1 MNLRLT
7 VFLLCLAVPG
17 WSQAVSVSDYPY
29 LGAMIDRLVT
39 EHGFDRKELN
49 DTFSRVALRPEVV
62 KAIKRPAERLPWYRY
77 RSYFIN
83 DAQIRN
89 GVEFWDEHAETL
101 ARAERETGVPREVI
115 VAVIGIETRYGA
127 TLGSHS
133 VLESLTTLTL
143 QYPRRQKFFGEQLE
157 HFLLLTHEHSLD
169 RFAIRGSYAGAIGIP
184 QFMPTSYRE
193 YAVDFSGD
201 GKTDL
206 VNQTED
212 AIGSVANYLRRF
224 KWRAGQPVAREIDEI
239 GGVDPGSLTGDE
251 RLPTTVARL
260 REAGLGIDAGV
271 ADDLKAG
278 VVGLDGKEARLHRI
292 VFENFY
298 VLMRYNP
305 SVLYAMA
312 VHELSTAL
320 KRNYSGS

>member
-1 MNLRLT
+1 MTLRLA
-7 VFLLCLAVPG
+7 VLIVCLMAPG
-17 WSQAVSVSDYPY
+17 LSRALPVADYPY
-29 LGAMIDRLVT
+29 LVSMIDRLVT
-39 EHGFDRKELN
+39 EHGLDRRELN
-49 DTFSRVALRPEVV
+49 DTFSRVTLRPEVV
-62 KAIKRPAERLPWYRY
+62 KAIKRPAERLPWHRY
-77 RSYFIN
+77 RSFFIN

-89 GVEFWDEHAETL
+89 GVHFWSEHRETL
-101 ARAERETGVPREVI
+101 ARAEQETGVPREII

-143 QYPRRQKFFGEQLE
+143 QYPRRQEFFGEQLE
-157 HFLLLTHEHSLD
+157 HFLLLTHEQSLD

-201 GKTDL
+201 GRTDL

-212 AIGSVANYLRRF
+212 AIGSVGNYLKRF
-224 KWRAGQPVAREIDEI
+224 KWRAGQPVAFDIDAVD
-239 GGVDPGSLTGDE
+239 GVDLASLTSDS
-251 RLPTTVARL
+251 RLDTTVGRL
-260 REAGLGIDAGV
+260 REAGIRIDGDV
-271 ADDLKAG
+271 ADDVKAG
-278 VVGLDGKEARLHRI
+278 VVELDGGGGRLYRI

-312 VHELSTAL
+312 VHELSTAV
-320 KRNYSGS
+320 KQDYPGS